1 MDFEPNSEQ
10 QMLIDQVRRYVREEI
25 IPLEAKLDPDA
36 SELDPADQAR
46 LVEKTKAMGLYG
58 IDIPKEFGGPDIDI
72 VTRVLLAIEMAQ
84 HRAGL
89 YVPCYGTFGG
99 AGLAQIFEANEDQK
113 ERYLYPTLRGEKKP
127 FFGLTEPSGGSDP
140 ARAIQ
145 TRAERKDNGW
155 VLNGAKI
162 FISGAD
168 RAQYG
173 IVFARTDASKGR
185 AGITCFIVDADT
197 PGFHV
202 RRVVHTLRSSSY
214 ATELEFKDCWVSD
227 HQVLGEVNKGFAVAN
242 DRLTRQRI
250 PYAAGCIGVAIAA
263 HEMAIEWAKMRSTFG
278 EKLANRQAVQW
289 MLVDNEIDI
298 RSAAPFHPGGR
309 RKGAARPALP
319 HRGRHRQA
327 DRVGGRRP
335 GRRPFDADPRRHG
348 HDQGPAARAL
358 VSRDAHPPGRRRP
371 ERGAA
376 HGDRAR
382 DPGQQS
388 QMSKPARRHQGR
400 RVRPEPG
407 RPLLRADPGLPRR
420 RRRQGRAAGGRRCAQ
435 MGAALRRRRCLEFH
449 RPQSRQ
455 EVDHL
460 RSRRQGRA
468 RGSDRAHRR
477 GGHIRAQSQGRR
489 ASQVRHR
496 RR

>member
-1 MDFEPNSEQ
+1 MDFEPSSEQ

-25 IPLEAKLDPDA
+25 IPLEARLDPDA
-36 SELDPADQAR
+36 SELDPTDQTR

-113 ERYLYPTLRGEKKP
+113 ERYLYPTLRGAKKP
-127 FFGLTEPSGGSDP
+127 FLGLTEPSGGSHP

-185 AGITCFIVDADT
+185 AGITCFLVDAET

-250 PYAAGCIGVAIAA
+250 PYAAGCIGVAIRAQA
-263 HEMAIEWAKMRSTFG
+263 MCIDYAKQRETFG
-278 EKLANRQAVQW
+278 AALSTRQAIQW
-289 MLVDNEIDI
+289 MVVDNEIDI
-298 RSAAPFHPGGR
+298 RTARWATLAAACKAR
-309 RKGAARPALP
+309 RGEPYRADAAMAKLLASEGAS
-319 HRGRHRQA
+319 
-327 DRVGGRRP
+327 RV
-335 GRRPFDADPRRHG
+335 
-348 HDQGPAARAL
+348 
-358 VSRDAHPPGRRRP
+358 V
-371 ERGAA
+371 
-376 HGDRAR
+376 DRAIQIHGGYGVTKDFPFER
-382 DPGQQS
+382 WYREMRIRRIGEGPSEVQRIVI
-388 QMSKPARRHQGR
+388 AR
-400 RVRPEPG
+400 E
-407 RPLLRADPGLPRR
+407 LFDSSLPW
-420 RRRQGRAAGGRRCAQ
+420 
-435 MGAALRRRRCLEFH
+435 
-449 RPQSRQ
+449 PI
-455 EVDHL
+455 D
-460 RSRRQGRA
+460 
-468 RGSDRAHRR
+468 
-477 GGHIRAQSQGRR
+477 
-489 ASQVRHR
+489 
-496 RR
+496 